1 MAEPEII
8 FQILN
13 SEVVVLGIIVGV
25 IALLSKVIIP
35 KVLSI
40 LKNML
45 EKRQSKEGGIPESLG
60 TLKVFIRSGDM
71 IKEARGRILKDGSIA
86 ADGKTWVIERI
97 RPYLLTKGR
106 NSRPALFLDVS
117 KQVEYRFKDA
127 VEGNSSEKHQ
137 DIAGQ
142 ATDPHL
148 LKQFSDSIVVQKL
161 AAARPDK
168 TMMLMVF
175 MLGMF
180 ALMVVQQFIPTGG
193 GVP

>member
-106 NSRPALFLDVS
+106 NSRPALFLDAV

-127 VEGNSSEKHQ
+127 VESNSLEKHQ

-148 LKQFSDSIVVQKL
+148 LKQFSDSIVIQKL
-161 AAARPDK
+161 AAAKPDK